1 MGRMTGRS
9 EERGEGE
16 MGVSRAFGL
25 DEKEIL
31 QNMEDESSWRR
42 GRRGKEM
49 ERLHKAAS
57 FNL

>member
-1 MGRMTGRS
+1 MGGMTRTS

-25 DEKEIL
+25 DKKKNL
-31 QNMEDESSWRR
+31 QKMEDESSWRR
-42 GRRGKEM
+42 GRGGKEM
-49 ERLHKAAS
+49 ERLHKAVS